1 VPGSSSTGLTTVS
14 LSSTNKFLIFDTY
27 ETYRAP
33 RYPLML
39 QQMTGQEMVSI
50 IKEEFIT
57 NESETNSI
65 MFALD
70 GTSIN
75 TTKSRN
81 V

>member
-1 VPGSSSTGLTTVS
+1 MV
-14 LSSTNKFLIFDTY
+14 
-27 ETYRAP
+27 
-33 RYPLML
+33 

-50 IKEEFIT
+50 IKEEEEEFII

-75 TTKSRN
+75 LLNKQLILP
-81 V
+81 